1 MKNPYMNLCSI
12 SFIIIDRY
20 KDSQNYK
27 HDEEGGK
34 TGRAR
39 EKDDLKK
46 EKKQVIVYYISFQK
60 GFFKLVRISMKL
72 GF

>member
-27 HDEEGGK
+27 HGEGGGK
-34 TGRAR
+34 TDHAR
-39 EKDDLKK
+39 KKDALKK

-60 GFFKLVRISMKL
+60 GFFKFARISIKL